1 MKQSKKTNK
10 DIKSKKKH
18 KLSAIRIFFMNKLK
32 AWCNEPSTRESK
44 TARKKE
50 IAKILEKDVQ
60 TLKNM
65 YLYGQGSLDDWF
77 KAMDYIN
84 ALKQETIIQL
94 YDSYPYIENK
104 LNSLSQEELK
114 LHRHVSEMSEA
125 ELALINKLI
134 DAGLKVNKAIRKS

>member
-18 KLSAIRIFFMNKLK
+18 KLSAIRIFFMKKLK